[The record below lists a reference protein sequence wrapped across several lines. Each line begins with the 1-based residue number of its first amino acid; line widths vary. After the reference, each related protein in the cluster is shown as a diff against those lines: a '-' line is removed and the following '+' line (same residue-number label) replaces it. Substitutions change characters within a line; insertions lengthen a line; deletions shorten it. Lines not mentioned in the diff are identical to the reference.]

1 MFSNFITSY
10 MDHLLISVPITLIT
24 MLVGFMMWMKYNHT
38 LWWTDFWV
46 MFPIFGKMK
55 KWSETTGDLTSPGS
69 WGEYKMPQA
78 ESQLCAEYLDQGK
91 NPAAGK
97 VDFER
102 AREYLKITHQ
112 MDITPTSGF
121 MWLVLILLTIAEAAG
136 TGLLIA
142 PFVATEIT
150 GNEMIWIGYV
160 LALVMAAGLL
170 GLTHYAGSQTHKFS
184 TIRNHIGKVNKSHEH
199 LITKPVNCG
208 DDQSVDDYKPDAEK
222 DAAQIAKTRFANR
235 VLEGAHD
242 RGTLVWVFVVLIVLA
257 CLLGGI
263 TWMRIEGLRIQ
274 MTNETTQQA
283 QSGSGNNGS
292 IFAGMNIPGLGKSVK
307 TPESVNKDAQQAHNK
322 ATGELSHEKFMQ
334 GVAGAVVL
342 ALIYLI
348 TQGLGFLTSLRHSF
362 VGSGLKAYRLTR
374 GESSYSS
381 YHTKYVEPV
390 ITCAQ
395 KRLLDLRAR
404 LSENAGY
411 RKNPS
416 QMDVKGYMAIRTRQR
431 ESEVFSENEPAVSP
445 SAPASAPAAEKQPAE
460 ATAAPVAAEAP
471 QADEEAILKEARKIM
486 AGPDKQ
492 ARQIML
498 DFASDGDDKKRAA
511 ILLAIK
517 QIKEEEERAEAE
529 RQKQDDLKRLEDDL
543 L

>member
-1 MFSNFITSY
+1 MISSFLSSY
-10 MDHLLISVPITLIT
+10 MDHLLISVPITLVS
-24 MLVGFMMWMKYNHT
+24 MLIGFMMWMKYNHP

-55 KWSETTGDLTSPGS
+55 KWAENTGDLTSPTS
-69 WGEYKMPQA
+69 WGKFRMPQA
-78 ESQLCAEYLDQGK
+78 ESQLCAEYLDQGT
-91 NPAAGK
+91 NPTAGK

-199 LITKPVNCG
+199 LLTQSVNCG
-208 DDQSVDDYKPDAEK
+208 DDQSVDEVLEGK
-222 DAAQIAKTRFANR
+222 DAAQTAKTRFANR

-242 RGTLVWVFVVLIVLA
+242 RGTLVWVFVVLVVLA
-257 CLLGGI
+257 SLLSGI

-283 QSGSGNNGS
+283 TSATAVGPKDN
-292 IFAGMNIPGLGKSVK
+292 IFAGIPGMAPSVK
-307 TPESVNKDAQQAHNK
+307 APDSVNQNAQKAQQK
-322 ATGELSHEKFMQ
+322 ATGELSHEKYMQ

-381 YHTKYVEPV
+381 YYTKFVDPV
-390 ITCAQ
+390 INCAQ

-404 LSENAGY
+404 LSENADY
-411 RKNPS
+411 RKSPS
-416 QMDVKGYMAIRTRQR
+416 TMGVKDYLNIRQR
-431 ESEVFSENEPAVSP
+431 EHEAEVYSQSEPAP
-445 SAPASAPAAEKQPAE
+445 SQPAIGD
-460 ATAAPVAAEAP
+460 APPTPTAA
-471 QADEEAILKEARKIM
+471 QASPAGNDAIFREARKIM
-486 AGPDKQ
+486 AGPDKST
-492 ARQIML
+492 RGILL
-498 DFASDGDDKKRAA
+498 DYASDGDDQKRTA

-517 QIKEEEERAEAE
+517 QIKEEEEKAEAE
-529 RQKQDDLKRLEDDL
+529 RQQQDELKRLEDDL